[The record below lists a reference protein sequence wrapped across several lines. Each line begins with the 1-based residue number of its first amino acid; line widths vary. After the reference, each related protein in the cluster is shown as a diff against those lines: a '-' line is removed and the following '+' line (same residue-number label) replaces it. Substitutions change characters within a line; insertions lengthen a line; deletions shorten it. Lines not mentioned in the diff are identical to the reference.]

1 MARSLEIDREEIQ
14 VGIEGSENSPIYI
27 GVTVDGDKTN
37 SSFTV
42 SAFNDYW
49 FTYSIDRVQSNVYV
63 VVNIKKNFTTQE
75 RYGSITIKHNC
86 ANISKTIE
94 ISQSAVEYEVQ
105 NKTTHYHSFMSVP
118 RINRDDEN
126 SELLK
131 YEEFRVNLEA
141 LNGRRKWYV
150 KDIKQYQVSQN
161 DNFDDSTYIDNVD
174 QDAEMIQTQT
184 TYDNVFNYTIDGND
198 LVVRSYGQ
206 IDLTNAIK
214 GNGKPHMRY
223 FFIISHSDVNNSN
236 KIPMD
241 EKEYYKDQTKR
252 YEDKILFVFDGKTGS
267 GYTEDDNPAI
277 DPVTPPSE
285 VTTYIFL
292 VNGSSN
298 QQTFNFGSEGAQN
311 NLTVTSTKTS
321 SEGTNNVGYDIIN
334 TLDWCTTSDGKL
346 TVTKNGGNDS
356 RQGSITFKQDESNK
370 QITLLVAQ
378 DGAVKTYE
386 FKLNDSTENRTVKI
400 EEASVFTVVSN
411 YGGNATPFT
420 ITNLSSAKWM
430 TYTVSNNLY
439 TFKAEENTSYDKR
452 EANFVFTQTNSGKTI
467 YLTLTQEGKAETNE
481 FNAQFDDTEEP
492 YKKTIK
498 YNIQTLNIKVV
509 STKNGVF
516 VPYEYKVEYYNSSS
530 GKWVTDENGW
540 LFYSDTQKYIQVGEY
555 DYDDVRNNNDGEAK
569 GYTTT
574 ARITFSRDGLD
585 KQELILTQ
593 KRQELEVEMKVSDT
607 LTVGWEGKYYEE
619 PYGMVYSF
627 KTSNGV
633 KSPVEISKAE
643 VVSGDF
649 IVADKIQISSVK
661 QDNDGYYYQ
670 VTIEVTENEKE
681 EIRTGVIRFT
691 NSYGKTCKLN
701 VEQRKNGE
709 VVLTSFDYIVMN
721 YNWTDYVKD
730 GYVYS
735 RDFDCVMYF
744 DTPSIGN
751 MYQKCAYFG
760 NKLIND
766 KNSSE
771 ETVTYGELAY
781 DQMSSRTGDIDRIET
796 QCVYLLKLKDDGY
809 LQKIKESD
817 ERYLTIQLYGN
828 LYRKS
833 GAEATPIDLRTTK
846 LSIHTYLG
854 GTMSKDDATQTMV
867 NTGGTEV
874 NVGSI
879 KDVTYDMVK
888 YSYSTGGSNVE
899 TVTSNFQHLG
909 TLQYNVKDKTAVF
922 SPAKLDD

>member
-1 MARSLEIDREEIQ
+1 MARSLIIDKEEIH
-14 VGIEGSENSPIYI
+14 VGIEGTEKSPKYI
-27 GVTVDGDKTN
+27 SVEVDGDKSN

-49 FTYSIDRVQSNVYV
+49 FTYSIDRVESKVYV

-86 ANISKTIE
+86 ANISKTVE
-94 ISQSAVEYEVQ
+94 ISQDAVEYEIK
-105 NKTTHYHSFMSVP
+105 NKTHYHSFMSVP
-118 RINRDDEN
+118 RVNQNDKN
-126 SELLK
+126 SDLCK
-131 YEEFRVNLEA
+131 YEEFRVSIEA
-141 LNGRRKWYV
+141 LNGRGKWYV

-161 DNFDDSTYIDNVD
+161 DTFDDSKYIDDLD

-184 TYDNVFNYTIDGND
+184 TYDNVFDYTIDGND

-241 EKEYYKDQTKR
+241 EKTVYKNQTKR
-252 YEDKILFVFDGKTGS
+252 YEDKILFVFDGETGS

-298 QQTFNFGSEGAQN
+298 QQTFNFGSEESQN
-311 NLTVTSTKTS
+311 NLSVTSTKTS
-321 SEGTNNVGYDIIN
+321 SEGTSNIDYDISN
-334 TLDWCTTSDGKL
+334 VLDWCSISNGKL
-346 TVTKNGGNDS
+346 LVSKNEGNDS
-356 RQGSITFKQDESNK
+356 RQGAITFAQNESNK

-386 FKLNDSTENRTVKI
+386 FTLNDSTENITSDI
-400 EEASVFTVVSN
+400 DDASVFTVVST
-411 YGGNATPFT
+411 YGKNATPFT
-420 ITNLSSAKWM
+420 ITNLSSAKWIS
-430 TYTVSNNLY
+430 YTVSDKSY

-467 YLTLTQEGKAETNE
+467 YLTLTQKGKAETNE
-481 FNAQFDDTEEP
+481 FSAQFDDKDYP
-492 YKKTIK
+492 YNKTIE
-498 YNIQTLNIKVV
+498 YSIQTLNIKVV

-516 VPYEYKVEYYNSSS
+516 EPYEYKVEYYNSSS
-530 GKWVTDENGW
+530 DSWVTDDKGW
-540 LFYSDTQKYIQVGEY
+540 LSYSDTQKYIQVGEY
-555 DYDDVRNNNDGEAK
+555 DYDDDRNNNDGEAK

-585 KQELILTQ
+585 NQVLTLTQ
-593 KRQELEVEMKVSDT
+593 KRQELEVEMKAADI
-607 LTVGWEGKYYEE
+607 LTVGWEGKYYSE

-633 KSPVEISKAE
+633 KQAVEITKTE

-649 IVADKIQISSVK
+649 ILADKIKISEVK

-670 VTIEVTENEKE
+670 ITIEVTENEKE

-691 NSYGKTCKLN
+691 NSYGKTCELN

-721 YNWTDYVKD
+721 YNWTDYVD
-730 GYVYS
+730 ENGVVYS

-760 NKLIND
+760 TKLIND

-771 ETVTYGELAY
+771 EAVTYGELAY
-781 DQMSSRTGDIDRIET
+781 DQLFSKTGDVDRIET

-809 LQKIKESD
+809 LQKIKESG

-828 LYRKS
+828 LYNEY
-833 GAEATPIDLRTTK
+833 GTEATPIDLRTTR

-854 GTMSKDDATQTMV
+854 GTMSKDDTNKTMV

-874 NVGSI
+874 NVGAI
-879 KDVTYDMVK
+879 QDVTYDMVK
-888 YSYSTGGSNVE
+888 YSYSTSGSNVE
-899 TVTSNFQHLG
+899 TVTSQFQHLG
-909 TLQYNVKDKTAVF
+909 TLQYNVKDKSAVF
-922 SPAKLDD
+922 TPVNN